1 MLRLLV
7 TIAIASSVFALLGI
21 LRGKTSSF
29 VDGWTRPLRPDGGG
43 HGVRWVDQAIG
54 VALCATY
61 VAVVL
66 RTASTLGFTRDE
78 GFYFDA
84 SRSYAGWFERA
95 LSLDPTVVANAHTQ
109 SGVDGA
115 WAANAEHPSLMK
127 SSFALSWLYLW
138 RSWPAGLSEL
148 FGRHWWT
155 LPLKGLVMTLGTR
168 MPQLFIEESD
178 AFRFPGMVTGGLTLW
193 LTYLFG
199 SEARGRL
206 TGLLAALFFA
216 GLPRC
221 FFDSHLACFDAAA
234 TLMWLAVAYA
244 WWKGLASAWWALS
257 SGVVWGL
264 ALLTKHNSWFLPLVF
279 CVHFAWLAIDVAR
292 SRPGAHPML
301 SRRLRSIPIP
311 WPLLFMGMIGPAMF
325 IAGWPRLWF
334 DTWARIRWY
343 FEFHA
348 HHDYYNVEYLHKTYF
363 QPPLPVSMPYV
374 LVLATVPTTILIA
387 CLVGIARSWRSI
399 FAVFLTTEHAEV
411 DDARRTA
418 FFWFLNLNLP
428 IALIAHPKVPH
439 FGGTKHWHPAY
450 PFLCLFAG
458 SAAAWAIAFLAER
471 WKRRP
476 VVQGALSLAFASWMI
491 APGWIETAKSHP
503 HQLSDYMPIVGGSAG
518 GATLG
523 LNRGFWGY
531 ETGAIVDWLKV
542 HFPKGAR
549 VYPNDT
555 LPTSF
560 EQLHADGRLPRA
572 IEQDFWNATGTD
584 VAVVEHEQHMD
595 EVEAQIWIAWGNVS
609 PAYVVTLQGVPTL
622 SVYVNPKSSRYVP

>member
-7 TIAIASSVFALLGI
+7 AIAIVASVAALAGLAPRRDRP
-21 LRGKTSSF
+21 L
-29 VDGWTRPLRPDGGG
+29 VDGWQTPLRADGGG
-43 HGVRWVDQAIG
+43 HGVRWFDQALG
-54 VALCATY
+54 LALFAAY
-61 VAVVL
+61 VAIVL
-66 RTASTLGFTRDE
+66 RTAGTLGFTRDE

-84 SRSYAGWFERA
+84 SKSYAGWFERA
-95 LSLDPTVVANAHTQ
+95 LSADPVLSASANTQ
-109 SGVDGA
+109 GVIDGA
-115 WAANAEHPSLMK
+115 WAPNGEHPSLMK

-138 RSWPAGLSEL
+138 RSWPDGLVEL
-148 FGRHWWT
+148 FGRHAWT
-155 LPLKGLVMTLGTR
+155 HPLRALVAWIGAR
-168 MPQLFIEESD
+168 SPHLFVEESA

-199 SEARGRL
+199 AEARGRL
-206 TGLLAALFFA
+206 AGIVAALFFA

-244 WWKGLASAWWALS
+244 WWKGLASPWWALL

-279 CVHFAWLAIDVAR
+279 CVHFAWIAFDVVR
-292 SRPGAHPML
+292 KRPGAHPL
-301 SRRLRSIPIP
+301 FRHRLRAIPIP
-311 WPLLFMGMIGPAMF
+311 WPFLFMGMIGPAMF
-325 IAGWPRLWF
+325 VAGWPRLWF
-334 DTWARIRWY
+334 DTWSRIRWY

-363 QPPLPVSMPYV
+363 QPPLPISMPYV
-374 LVLATVPTTILIA
+374 LVLATVPATILVAGAI
-387 CLVGIARSWRSI
+387 GIARSWRST
-399 FAVFLTTEHAEV
+399 FAAFLTTEHTVV
-411 DDARRTA
+411 DDARRTS
-418 FFWFLNLNLP
+418 FFWFFNFNLP

-458 SAAAWAIAFLAER
+458 SAVAWAIDRVGEGL
-471 WKRRP
+471 RRRAALR
-476 VVQGALSLAFASWMI
+476 GAMSLAFVALVV
-491 APGWIETAKSHP
+491 APGSIETAKSHP
-503 HQLSDYMPIVGGSAG
+503 HGLSHYTPLVGGSAG

-542 HFPKGAR
+542 HFPNGAR

-560 EQLHADGRLPRA
+560 EQLRADGRLPRS
-572 IEQDFWNATGTD
+572 IDQEFWNVQATD

-595 EVEAQIWIAWGNVS
+595 EVEAQIWVAFGTVS
-609 PAYVVTLQGVPTL
+609 PAYVVTLQGVPVL
-622 SVYVNPKSSRYVP
+622 SVYVNPKSTRYVP